1 MPTKDE
7 ETCIRVCKNETVRGF
22 PEVALI
28 GHASLK
34 SLGRAGFATK
44 ITTIIIII
52 IIIIII

>member
-7 ETCIRVCKNETVRGF
+7 ETCIRVCENETVRGF
-22 PEVALI
+22 PEVALVI

-44 ITTIIIII
+44 KINK
-52 IIIIII
+52 